1 MSFLYFP
8 KNISRIEDFFHN
20 SRRQIIKSWRRLKKI
35 ALMFSKNIMRYS
47 NVDFKKGLKMVVMVV
62 SSMLT
67 IYISVNSYDNQ
78 PYFPLSLVVILS
90 FLWQPMTTNFTLGC
104 HRNFLL
110 INEFYIYWQPW
121 QRFFNLNNFH

>member
-1 MSFLYFP
+1 MLNVIFIFP
-8 KNISRIEDFFHN
+8 QKYLPD
-20 SRRQIIKSWRRLKKI
+20 RRLLPQFAKANNKIVKAIKKI
-35 ALMFSKNIMRYS
+35 TLMFSKNIMRYS

-90 FLWQPMTTNFTLGC
+90 FL
-104 HRNFLL
+104 
-110 INEFYIYWQPW
+110 
-121 QRFFNLNNFH
+121 

>member
-1 MSFLYFP
+1 MLNVIFIFP
-8 KNISRIEDFFHN
+8 KKYLPD
-20 SRRQIIKSWRRLKKI
+20 RRLLPQFAKANNKIVKANKKI

-47 NVDFKKGLKMVVMVV
+47 NVDFKKGLKMVV

-90 FLWQPMTTNFTLGC
+90 FL
-104 HRNFLL
+104 
-110 INEFYIYWQPW
+110 
-121 QRFFNLNNFH
+121 

>member
-8 KNISRIEDFFHN
+8 EKYLPD
-20 SRRQIIKSWRRLKKI
+20 RRLLPQFAKANKKI

-62 SSMLT
+62 SNMLT

-78 PYFPLSLVVILS
+78 PYFPLSLVVIFS
-90 FLWQPMTTNFTLGC
+90 FL
-104 HRNFLL
+104 
-110 INEFYIYWQPW
+110 
-121 QRFFNLNNFH
+121 